1 MRSIP
6 VLERLSSD
14 HLTES
19 EQPVLKGK
27 MPLCKKHSLLARRS
41 EVYRKQRRFEK
52 AAPYPKPAN
61 LRVFFKNH
69 YAPSRNKS

>member
-27 MPLCKKHSLLARRS
+27 MPFCKKHSLLARRS

-52 AAPYPKPAN
+52 SSTLSQTGKPT
-61 LRVFFKNH
+61 RFKNY
-69 YAPSRNKS
+69 YALSRDKS